1 MLKLQWRMHEL
12 SDGQRRR
19 VQLLLGLIRPF
30 DLLVMDEIT
39 VDLDVVTRQDFMTFL
54 KAESESRGATI
65 VYATHI
71 FDGLEDWAT
80 DLAYMSFGRLTKMGA
95 LESFTDLQTLRGN
108 GAQSALLQVCW
119 VPALMRAIFAFPF
132 GTSMLSVSIG
142 YLVVL
147 ADDCAVA
154 ACGSRRTQRRARQAA
169 PSRRGREKGH
179 RRAGRG
185 WQKDQQEQWLGRR
198 ANEQPFRLGDFLWS
212 RPSFRSLD
220 LCFSSSHSHSWLH
233 IPSCLDLHSFLRNL

>member
-1 MLKLQWRMHEL
+1 MFYLQWRMHEL

-95 LESFTDLQTLRGN
+95 LDSFADLQTLRGN
-108 GAQSALLQVCW
+108 GAQSALLQVCRPRHFSFSFLVTW
-119 VPALMRAIFAFPF
+119 PLHAQCLY
-132 GTSMLSVSIG
+132 L

-147 ADDCAVA
+147 SDDCAVA
-154 ACGSRRTQRRARQAA
+154 SRGSRRAQGRARQAA
-169 PSRRGREKGH
+169 SSRRGREKG
-179 RRAGRG
+179 RR
-185 WQKDQQEQWLGRR
+185 
-198 ANEQPFRLGDFLWS
+198 
-212 RPSFRSLD
+212 
-220 LCFSSSHSHSWLH
+220 
-233 IPSCLDLHSFLRNL
+233 